1 MFQGNVTGMRD
12 MPACA
17 SGDMPAPAT
26 GDVTELSCTMPA
38 ARRGP
43 RFDGLDRS
51 RFMNR
56 GRLPLAMRRRR
67 AGPHRHAQPF
77 GDVENALRRHR

>member
-1 MFQGNVTGMRD
+1 MFQGNVTGMGD

-17 SGDMPAPAT
+17 SGDVTAPAT
-26 GDVTELSCTMPA
+26 CDVTELSRTMPA
-38 ARRGP
+38 VRRGP
-43 RFDGLDRS
+43 QFGGLDRS

-56 GRLPLAMRRRR
+56 GRLFLAMRRRR

-77 GDVENALRRHR
+77 RDIENALRRHR